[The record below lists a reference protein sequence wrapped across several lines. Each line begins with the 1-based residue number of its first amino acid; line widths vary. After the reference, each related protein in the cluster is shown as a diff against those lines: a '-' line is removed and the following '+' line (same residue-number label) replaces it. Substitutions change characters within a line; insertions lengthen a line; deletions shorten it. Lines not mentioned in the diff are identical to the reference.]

1 MDQQNVQLCY
11 KDTDS
16 LIIHIKTK
24 EVYEDIISDVEK
36 ILDTSSWW
44 SMVDRPLPIGK
55 NKKVAGLMKGK
66 LGGQIIAFRRK
77 AYSYK
82 MDDSNSDKKGKVAK
96 ICVIKEIFKF
106 NGYKNAH

>member
-44 SMVDRPLPIGK
+44 PMVDRPLPIGK
-55 NKKVAGLMKGK
+55 NKKVTGLMK
-66 LGGQIIAFRRK
+66 
-77 AYSYK
+77 
-82 MDDSNSDKKGKVAK
+82 DK
-96 ICVIKEIFKF
+96 
-106 NGYKNAH
+106 